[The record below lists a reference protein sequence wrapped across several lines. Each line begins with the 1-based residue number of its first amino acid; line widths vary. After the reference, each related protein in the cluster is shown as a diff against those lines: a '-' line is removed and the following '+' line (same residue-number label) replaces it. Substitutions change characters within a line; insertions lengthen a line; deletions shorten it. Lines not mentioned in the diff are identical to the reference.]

1 MLLGDYDTNQNPDC
15 NVEDISECVPK
26 VQNYDVEYVVLHQYY
41 NFDIRNTTYD
51 IALLR
56 TTQVVLYDGMYKKGI

>member
-15 NVEDISECVPK
+15 NVEGISECAPK